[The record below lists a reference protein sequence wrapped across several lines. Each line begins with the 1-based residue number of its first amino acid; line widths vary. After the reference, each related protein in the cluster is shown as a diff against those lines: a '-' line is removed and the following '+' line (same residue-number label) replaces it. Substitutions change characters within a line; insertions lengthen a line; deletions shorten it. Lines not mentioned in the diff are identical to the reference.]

1 MGVLSNQLKFI
12 MSVEHKEDILK
23 KNGVQITM
31 KGLWV
36 WKDMKV
42 KNKNKKKINFFFIFW
57 GNYPF
62 KSKLI

>member
-1 MGVLSNQLKFI
+1 MGVLSNQLKII

-42 KNKNKKKINFFFIFW
+42 KNKNKKRLQFSSFFGVTIPLSQ
-57 GNYPF
+57 N
-62 KSKLI
+62 